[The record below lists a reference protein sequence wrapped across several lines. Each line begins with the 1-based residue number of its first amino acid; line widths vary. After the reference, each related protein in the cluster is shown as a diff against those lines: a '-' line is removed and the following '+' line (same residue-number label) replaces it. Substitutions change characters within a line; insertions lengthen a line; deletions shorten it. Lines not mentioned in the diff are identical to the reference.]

1 MQKLMVIAA
10 GRSVS
15 DFMEVKP
22 KNFGDRTPISFHGVS
37 ELSKS
42 LIVNLLFGTLSL
54 SCQCSI
60 FCHDILLHMIEMNMK
75 KEFISFGR
83 ISKDEN

>member
-1 MQKLMVIAA
+1 MVIAA

-37 ELSKS
+37 EQSKS
-42 LIVNLLFGTLSL
+42 SVVNLFSET
-54 SCQCSI
+54 I
-60 FCHDILLHMIEMNMK
+60 
-75 KEFISFGR
+75 
-83 ISKDEN
+83 